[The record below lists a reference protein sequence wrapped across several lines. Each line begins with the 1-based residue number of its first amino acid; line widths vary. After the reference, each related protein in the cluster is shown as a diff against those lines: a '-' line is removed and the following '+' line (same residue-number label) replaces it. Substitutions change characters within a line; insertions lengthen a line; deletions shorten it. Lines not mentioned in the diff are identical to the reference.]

1 MEMVDVLI
9 HVHPDLSTQQRD
21 KMEEELRGY
30 PGMLSVHFN
39 PEHPHLLI
47 VEYDPKTISS
57 AEILKH
63 VGERGVQASR
73 IGL

>member
-1 MEMVDVLI
+1 MEMVDILI
-9 HVHPDLSTQQRD
+9 HVRADLTTQQRD
-21 KMEEELRGY
+21 VMEEELRGY

-39 PEHPHLLI
+39 REHPHLLV
-47 VEYDPKTISS
+47 VEYDPNAISS